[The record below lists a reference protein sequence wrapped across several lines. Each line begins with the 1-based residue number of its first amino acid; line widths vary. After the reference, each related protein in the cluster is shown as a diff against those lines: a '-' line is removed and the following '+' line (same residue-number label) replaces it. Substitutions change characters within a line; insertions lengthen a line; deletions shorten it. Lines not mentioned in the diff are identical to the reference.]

1 MPARRKAH
9 RPRESEKDREF
20 EKLLRATSR
29 LQGTPR
35 TLPRIKTPRSEPNKP
50 IK

>member
-20 EKLLRATSR
+20 EKLLRAASR
-29 LQGTPR
+29 LQGSPR